1 MDFQSCPECDTL
13 NPPGVQ
19 ACEQCKAVLP
29 EVPDF
34 APPPSPPPEPE
45 AEQEPEPEFV
55 EAVLVEDADQPF
67 EAPPE
72 ILAQVSQL
80 EAQIEATPG
89 AHGPYLQLAKLYT
102 DGHRVDLAIRALE
115 RGLEHDPK
123 SVYIRHRL
131 NQLTGAAAGSP
142 TS

>member
-13 NPPGVQ
+13 NPPGAKTCQ
-19 ACEQCKAVLP
+19 QCKAVLP

-45 AEQEPEPEFV
+45 PEPEPAPPEP
-55 EAVLVEDADQPF
+55 ADQPF
-67 EAPPE
+67 EAAPE
-72 ILAQVSQL
+72 ILAHVSQL
-80 EAQIEATPG
+80 EAQIEATPD
-89 AHGPYLQLAKLYT
+89 AHALYLQLAKLYV
-102 DGHRVDLAIRALE
+102 DADRKDLAIRALE
-115 RGLEHDPK
+115 RCLERDPK

-131 NQLTGAAAGSP
+131 NQLTGATAGSP